1 MLRFRGNSAAGLIA
15 TALLAA
21 GLHAQ
26 TVSISPAN
34 PSVQLGA
41 TKQFTATVTGLMN
54 NTVTWFAGG
63 IAGGNATAGTIDAT
77 GLYTAP
83 AMMPGQ
89 NPVQIKAL
97 GSDGKTIGATY
108 VLLLT
113 AGPTITTVIPNP
125 LPAGSYSITVKGS
138 GFISG
143 ARIFNA
149 GVQLVSTV
157 TDANT
162 ITGSGYQGPATSTTI
177 WVINSGSVASNV
189 LIVPVSGSSG
199 GSSGGGTGSQ
209 PLTVLPSTAAVVLGT
224 TQQFSA
230 GGATSWAAT
239 AGAIT
244 NAGLY
249 TAPAVM
255 PASPTVTIT
264 ATGSSGQ
271 GTATVTL
278 ISNIPPAIQSL
289 GAASLPLGVFSSTIN
304 GSGFIAQSVASLNG
318 SSLVTSY
325 VNANTLNVVGFAGS
339 GGMQNVTVA
348 NGAIVSPPFA
358 VQVGVVN
365 PVMSAAA
372 ARRFLEQAAFGP
384 SPADAAHLQ
393 TIGIPAWLN
402 EQFGMGVISN
412 FNGLGSQ
419 GGMSTRFLSNA
430 TNNPDQLRQ
439 RVSLALSNL
448 LVTSINKV
456 IWNSTE
462 IPYQQMLMADAF
474 TNYRQILGDVTLSPA
489 MGQYLD
495 MANNGKANATAGTV
509 ANENYAR
516 EVMQLFCIGDV
527 LLNPDGT
534 PQKDAN
540 GLFIPAYNQ
549 FTITEFAR
557 VFTGWTYAN
566 SPVVWGAYINPS
578 APMVPYPAMHDMGA
592 KTLLNGYVS
601 PANITPLQ
609 DLNNALDNMFNH
621 PNTPP
626 FISMQL
632 IQHLVKSN
640 PSPAY
645 VKRVAD
651 VFTNNGQGVR
661 GDMKAV
667 IAAILTDAE
676 ARANDEGGNDL
687 SSDGHLQEPALFLP
701 GIVRAFGGVMGTG
714 NYYNMDM
721 IGMGEDLYNSP
732 SVFNFFAPSYM
743 VPGTSLVGGEFQI
756 DTSNN
761 AINRA
766 NVVAN
771 LFSAYS
777 NPVQTYGPT
786 TVDLT
791 AYVPLAN
798 TPATLVRALDLTLTH
813 GTMSAAM
820 NQAVYNAIL
829 ADNLGSLHRV
839 QTGIFLILT
848 SSYYNVWH

>member
-1 MLRFRGNSAAGLIA
+1 MLKFLA
-15 TALLAA
+15 TVLLAA
-21 GLHAQ
+21 SLQAQ
-26 TVSISPAN
+26 TVVISPAN
-34 PSVQLGA
+34 PSVQLGV
-41 TKQFTATVTGLMN
+41 TKQFTAAVTGLMT
-54 NTVTWFAGG
+54 NTVTWYAGG
-63 IAGGNATAGTIDAT
+63 TQGGNATAGTIDTT
-77 GLYTAP
+77 GLYKAP
-83 AMMPGQ
+83 AAMPGQ

-97 GSDGKTIGATY
+97 GADGKTSGSTY
-108 VLLLT
+108 VLLIN
-113 AGPTITTVIPNP
+113 AGPSITTVIPNP
-125 LPAGSYSITVKGS
+125 LPAGSYNITVKGS
-138 GFISG
+138 GFLSG

-149 GVQLVSTV
+149 GVQLVTNV
-157 TDANT
+157 VDANT
-162 ITGSGYQGPATSTTI
+162 VTASGYQGAATSTTI
-177 WVINSGSVASNV
+177 WVINAGSAASNV
-189 LIVPVSGSSG
+189 LTIPVSGSSG
-199 GSSGGGTGSQ
+199 GGSGGGGGGGGSQ
-209 PLTVLPSTAAVVLGT
+209 PLTVAPSAATTVLGT
-224 TQQFSA
+224 TQQFTA
-230 GGATSWAAT
+230 VGATSWAAT

-264 ATGSSGQ
+264 ATGASGQ

-278 ISNIPPAIQSL
+278 ISNIPPSIQSL
-289 GAASLPLGVFSSTIN
+289 GAASLPLGVFSTTVN

-318 SSLVTSY
+318 SALVASY
-325 VNANTLNVVGFAGS
+325 VDANTLNVVGFAGT

-348 NGAIVSPPFA
+348 NGSIVSTPFS
-358 VQVGVVN
+358 VQVGVAN
-365 PVMSAAA
+365 PVLSASA

-384 SPADAAHLQ
+384 TPTDAAHLQ
-393 TIGIPAWLN
+393 AIGIPAWLN
-402 EQFGMGVISN
+402 EQFNMGVISN

-419 GGMSTRFLSNA
+419 GGMSTKFLSNA

-456 IWNSTE
+456 IWNDTM

-495 MANNGKANATAGTV
+495 MANNAKANPTAGTV

-557 VFTGWTYAN
+557 VFTGWTYAYN
-566 SPVVWGAYINPS
+566 PVNWGTFINPS
-578 APMVPYPAMHDMGA
+578 APMVAYPAMHDMGA

-601 PANITPLQ
+601 QANITPLQ

-667 IAAILTDAE
+667 IAAILTDTE
-676 ARANDEGGNDL
+676 ARANDAGGNDL
-687 SSDGHLQEPALFLP
+687 TSDGHLQEPALFLP
-701 GIVRAFGGVMGTG
+701 GIIRAFGGVMGTG
-714 NYYNMDM
+714 NYFNMDM

-732 SVFNFFAPSYM
+732 SVFNFFAPSYL
-743 VPGTSLVGGEFQI
+743 VPGTTLVGGEFQI

-777 NPVQTYGPT
+777 NPVQIYGPT
-786 TVDLT
+786 VVDLT

-798 TPATLVRALDLTLTH
+798 TPTTLVNALDLTLTH
-813 GTMSAAM
+813 GTMPQGM
-820 NQAVYNAIL
+820 HDAVYNAIL

-848 SSYYNVWH
+848 SSYYSVWH

>member
-1 MLRFRGNSAAGLIA
+1 MLKFLA
-15 TALLAA
+15 TVLLAA
-21 GLHAQ
+21 SLQAQ
-26 TVSISPAN
+26 TVVISPTN
-34 PSVQLGA
+34 PQVQLGV
-41 TKQFTATVTGLMN
+41 TKQFTATVTGLMDS
-54 NTVTWFAGG
+54 TVTWYAGG
-63 IAGGNATAGTIDAT
+63 TAGGNATAGTIDTT
-77 GLYTAP
+77 GLYKGPTT
-83 AMMPGQ
+83 MPGQ
-89 NPVQIKAL
+89 NPVQITAL
-97 GSDGKTIGATY
+97 GSDGKTIGGTY
-108 VLLLT
+108 VLLLN
-113 AGPTITTVIPNP
+113 AGPTITSVSPNP

-138 GFISG
+138 GFIAG

-149 GVQLVSTV
+149 GVQLVTNV
-157 TDANT
+157 ADANT
-162 ITGSGYQGPATSTTI
+162 LTASGYQGPAASTTI
-177 WVINSGSVASNV
+177 WAINPGSVASNV
-189 LIVPVSGSSG
+189 LTVPVSGSSG
-199 GSSGGGTGSQ
+199 GTSGGGGGSSQ
-209 PLTVLPSTAAVVLGT
+209 PISVVPSTAAVVLGT
-224 TQQFSA
+224 TQQFTA
-230 GGATSWAAT
+230 GGATSWGVT
-239 AGAIT
+239 AGTIT

-278 ISNIPPAIQSL
+278 ISNIPPVIQSL
-289 GAASLPLGVFSSTIN
+289 GVASLPLGVFSTTVN
-304 GSGFIAQSVASLNG
+304 GSGFVAQSVASLNG
-318 SSLVTSY
+318 SALVTSY
-325 VNANTLNVVGFAGS
+325 VNANTLNVAGFAGT
-339 GGMQNVTVA
+339 GGMQNITVA
-348 NGAIVSPPFA
+348 NGSIVSQPFA
-358 VQVGVVN
+358 VQVGVAN
-365 PVMSAAA
+365 PVLSAAA

-384 SPADAAHLQ
+384 TPMDAAHLQ
-393 TIGIPAWLN
+393 TIGIPAWLS
-402 EQFGMGVISN
+402 EQFSMGVISN

-419 GGMSTRFLSNA
+419 SGMSTRFLSNA

-439 RVSLALSNL
+439 RISLALSNL

-495 MANNGKANATAGTV
+495 MANNAKANSTAGTV
-509 ANENYAR
+509 ANENFAR

-534 PQKDAN
+534 PQKDVN

-566 SPVVWGAYINPS
+566 SPVVWPSYLNNPN
-578 APMVPYPAMHDMGA
+578 APMVPYPSMHDMGA

-601 PANITPLQ
+601 AANISPLQ

-640 PSPAY
+640 PTPAY

-667 IAAILTDAE
+667 ITAILTDTE
-676 ARANDEGGNDL
+676 ARANDAGGNDL

-701 GIVRAFGGVMGTG
+701 GIIRAFGGVMGAG
-714 NYYNMDM
+714 NYFNTDM

-732 SVFNFFAPSYM
+732 SVFNFFAPSYL
-743 VPGTSLVGGEFQI
+743 VPGTTLVGGEFQI

-791 AYVPLAN
+791 AYIPLAN
-798 TPATLVRALDLTLTH
+798 TPTTLVNALDLTLTH
-813 GTMSAAM
+813 GTMPQAM
-820 NQAVYNAIL
+820 HDAVYNAIL